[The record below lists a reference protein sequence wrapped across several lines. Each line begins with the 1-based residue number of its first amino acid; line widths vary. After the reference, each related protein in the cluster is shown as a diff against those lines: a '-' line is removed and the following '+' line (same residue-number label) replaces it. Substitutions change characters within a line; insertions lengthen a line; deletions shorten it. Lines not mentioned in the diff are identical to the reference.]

1 MKKTTSESLQLGGS
15 VDDARR
21 AGKVAVLNTTTREL
35 TAVRAGAVTVTAE
48 ADSMRD
54 GDDLTSTAA
63 TVTSTAGD
71 ATLTVSGGHLSNGAF
86 QLAQPLL
93 VPGPKTWDGPVSG
106 DTFALDFQQQIA
118 ANDPLRTGT
127 YSRTLTFTL
136 STSTP

>member
-1 MKKTTSESLQLGGS
+1 MDRTY
-15 VDDARR
+15 
-21 AGKVAVLNTTTREL
+21 
-35 TAVRAGAVTVTAE
+35 TA
-48 ADSMRD
+48 
-54 GDDLTSTAA
+54 STAA
-63 TVTSTAGD
+63 TVTSTAGE

-86 QLAQPLL
+86 QLAQPLRG
-93 VPGPKTWDGPVSG
+93 PGRRRRGDAPITN